1 MTTTMNMPRL
11 GRILASTRKKIILS
25 LSGPERSCK
34 MPPMGRLTTRGSL
47 EVSEGAGVH
56 GIERVVITDRENGK

>member
-1 MTTTMNMPRL
+1 
-11 GRILASTRKKIILS
+11 
-25 LSGPERSCK
+25 